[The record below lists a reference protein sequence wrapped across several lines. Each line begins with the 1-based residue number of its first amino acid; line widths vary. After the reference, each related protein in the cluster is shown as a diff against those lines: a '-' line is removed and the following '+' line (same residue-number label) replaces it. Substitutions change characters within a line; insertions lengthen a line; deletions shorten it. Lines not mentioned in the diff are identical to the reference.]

1 MREREV
7 SAVPSNET
15 IIARTLGRAPDR
27 SVNIGAWQFAR
38 WRQFIGSYELPA
50 LVDPVFVVHVGGK
63 PDTRLWEA
71 DHWSQSRSI
80 PGCATIVPAGVST
93 GWRIDGELDV
103 VTVSVPVGE
112 LTQQSAVDQFRA
124 MRFAFADPL
133 GIALTRQILGELY
146 AAPTQE
152 RVAYIGTLLDAL
164 RAHTLRGTT
173 PTGDNAFP
181 IADFSAYRMHQ
192 IMNEILAQPE
202 DAHTLE
208 ALAARAGLTPS
219 HFCRVFKRA
228 TDITPHQYVM
238 KARLEQ
244 AQDLLGASDLS
255 IAAIADQLGS
265 TSQSHFTRAFRHYA
279 GQTPSGWR
287 QTIQ

>member
-1 MREREV
+1 MERD
-7 SAVPSNET
+7 ATGMPSNET
-15 IIARTLGRAPDR
+15 IIAKTLGRAPDR

-71 DHWSQSRSI
+71 DQWSKSRSI

-103 VTVSVPVGE
+103 VTVSVPIDE
-112 LTQQSAVDQFRA
+112 LQRQSAVEQFRA

-146 AAPTQE
+146 AAQTDE
-152 RVAYIGTLLDAL
+152 RANYIDTLLGAL
-164 RAHTLRGTT
+164 RAHRLRGTT
-173 PTGDNAFP
+173 PVTDAAFP
-181 IADFSAYRMHQ
+181 STDFSAYRIHQ
-192 IMNEILAQPE
+192 IMNDILAHPE
-202 DAHTLE
+202 GDHTLE
-208 ALAARAGLTPS
+208 ALAQRAGLTPS
-219 HFCRVFKRA
+219 HFCRVFKKS
-228 TDITPHQYVM
+228 TGTTPHQYVM
-238 KARLEQ
+238 KARLDR
-244 AQDLLGASDLS
+244 AQELLGASDMS
-255 IAAIADQLGS
+255 IAAIADRLGF
-265 TSQSHFTRAFRHYA
+265 TSQSHFTRAFRQYA

-287 QTIQ
+287 HTIQ

>member
-1 MREREV
+1 MSEM
-7 SAVPSNET
+7 PSNQT
-15 IIARTLGRAPDR
+15 IIAKTIGRAPDR

-71 DHWSQSRSI
+71 DKWSQARSV

-103 VTVSVPVGE
+103 VTVSIPMAE
-112 LTQQSAVDQFRA
+112 LTQQRAVEQFRA

-146 AAPTQE
+146 AAQTEE
-152 RVAYIGTLLDAL
+152 RTSYIDTLLVAL

-173 PTGDNAFP
+173 PVADAAFP
-181 IADFSAYRMHQ
+181 SSDFSAYRIHQ
-192 IMNEILAQPE
+192 IMNEILARPE
-202 DAHTLE
+202 EDHTLE
-208 ALAARAGLTPS
+208 TLAAQAGLTQS
-219 HFCRVFKRA
+219 HFCRVFKKA
-228 TDITPHQYVM
+228 TGTTPHQYVM
-238 KARLEQ
+238 KARLDR
-244 AQDLLGASDLS
+244 AQELLVGSDMS
-255 IAAIADQLGS
+255 IAAIADRLGF
-265 TSQSHFTRAFRHYA
+265 TSQSHFTRAFRQYA

-287 QTIQ
+287 HTIQ